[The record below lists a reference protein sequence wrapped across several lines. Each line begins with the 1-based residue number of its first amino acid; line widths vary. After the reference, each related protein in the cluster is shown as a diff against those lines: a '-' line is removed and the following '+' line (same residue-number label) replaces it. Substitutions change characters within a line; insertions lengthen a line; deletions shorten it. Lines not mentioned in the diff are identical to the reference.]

1 MKRYFLNLTMN
12 TRDLGGYD
20 TKYHVKTKYLRFIRS
35 DALNYINEED
45 KLFLIE
51 NNFTL
56 SIDLRT
62 EYVTNRYP
70 SKLSSDNRF
79 KYYNFPFIEGS
90 QITLTRE
97 NVSELY
103 LRMTSNHDNFYKI
116 FSLIS
121 ESEENVI
128 INCTAGKDRTGVLV
142 CLLLLLAGVSKE
154 DIVKDYEV
162 SEVFIE
168 EKINEVRAFDP
179 SFPSSM
185 GESKK
190 EAMEG
195 FLKLFFEK
203 YNSIEN
209 YLFTIGLTK
218 KQIEKVRSKLIGE

>member
-1 MKRYFLNLTMN
+1 M
-12 TRDLGGYD
+12 
-20 TKYHVKTKYLRFIRS
+20 
-35 DALNYINEED
+35 A
-45 KLFLIE
+45 
-51 NNFTL
+51 
-56 SIDLRT
+56 
-62 EYVTNRYP
+62 
-70 SKLSSDNRF
+70 
-79 KYYNFPFIEGS
+79 
-90 QITLTRE
+90 
-97 NVSELY
+97 
-103 LRMTSNHDNFYKI
+103 SNHDNFYKI

-142 CLLLLLAGVSKE
+142 CLLLLLAGVSEE

-168 EKINEVRAFDP
+168 EKINEVRAFDTY
-179 SFPSSM
+179 FPSSM

-195 FLKLFFEK
+195 LLKLFFEK

-218 KQIEKVRSKLIGE
+218 KQIDKVRSKLIGE

>member
-1 MKRYFLNLTMN
+1 MKRYFFNLTMN

-20 TKYHVKTKYLRFIRS
+20 TKYHVKTKPLRFIRS

-51 NNFTL
+51 NNITL

-62 EYVTNRYP
+62 EYVTSRHP
-70 SKLSSDNRF
+70 SKLSDDNRF

-97 NVSELY
+97 NVSDLY
-103 LRMTSNHDNFYKI
+103 LRMASNHDNFYRI
-116 FSLIS
+116 FTLIS
-121 ESEENVI
+121 ESKENVI

-142 CLLLLLAGVSKE
+142 CFLLLLAGVSEE

-162 SEVFIE
+162 SEIFIE

-179 SFPSSM
+179 SFPLSM

-203 YNSIEN
+203 YRSIED
-209 YLFTIGLTK
+209 YLFTIGLTNE
-218 KQIEKVRSKLIGE
+218 QIEKVRNKLIGE

>member
-103 LRMTSNHDNFYKI
+103 LRMASNHDNFYKI

-121 ESEENVI
+121 ETEENVI
-128 INCTAGKDRTGVLV
+128 INCTAG
-142 CLLLLLAGVSKE
+142 
-154 DIVKDYEV
+154 
-162 SEVFIE
+162 
-168 EKINEVRAFDP
+168 
-179 SFPSSM
+179 
-185 GESKK
+185 
-190 EAMEG
+190 
-195 FLKLFFEK
+195 
-203 YNSIEN
+203 
-209 YLFTIGLTK
+209 
-218 KQIEKVRSKLIGE
+218 